1 MSAVSLS
8 KRRCIAF
15 AVAGAGLAVLAGTAT
30 ISAAESRSSSN
41 AQASHASAPRPI
53 ASRPTTRKAWTA
65 RVLYPV
71 WARKAAR
78 KSARRKKKLSPL
90 ASYNRGPQTLMI
102 LGARTSRKH
111 GVWYKV
117 RLPSRPNSANAW
129 VPAEAVKVTSTPW
142 RLKVD
147 VSRRR
152 AWVYRGGRIKRS
164 FRVVV
169 GRSSYPTPTGRFAIN
184 EVVKQRSA
192 GGFFGPYILTLSAHS
207 QRLNFFDG
215 GRGRVALHGTS
226 RPNLLGTAASHGCVR
241 FGNAAINYIGRR
253 VPPGTPV
260 DVVA

>member
-1 MSAVSLS
+1 MSLP
-8 KRRCIAF
+8 KRRLLAL
-15 AVAGAGLAVLAGTAT
+15 ALTAAGLAALAGAAT
-30 ISAAESRSSSN
+30 TSGAVTTSSE
-41 AQASHASAPRPI
+41 AKTSHATAPRPI
-53 ASRPTTRKAWTA
+53 ASRPSTNKAWTA

-71 WARKAAR
+71 WARTAAR
-78 KSARRKKKLSPL
+78 KNAKRKKKLSPL
-90 ASYNRGPQTLMI
+90 ASYNKGPQTLLV

-117 RLPSRPNSANAW
+117 RLATRPNTATGW
-129 VPAEAVKVTSTPW
+129 VPADALKVTSTPW
-142 RLKVD
+142 RVKVD
-147 VSRRR
+147 VSQRR
-152 AWVYRGGRIKRS
+152 AWVFRNGRRTRT

-169 GRSSYPTPTGRFAIN
+169 GRSSFPTPTGRFAIH

-226 RPNLLGTAASHGCVR
+226 RPSLLGTAASHGCVR

-260 DVVA
+260 DVVT